1 MPRYHSH
8 IRSLPDTRLHETL
21 TLVGFVV
28 SYFALMAVIVSSTA
42 PFLSDSWATVWPTTL
57 VAASFAASLIVC
69 GLLVWPK
76 HYRGRF

>member
-28 SYFALMAVIVSSTA
+28 SYFALMAVVVSSTM
-42 PFLSDSWATVWPTTL
+42 PFLSNNWSTMWPTTL
-57 VAASFAASLIVC
+57 VASFMAASLIVC
-69 GLLVWPK
+69 GLFVWPK
-76 HYRGRF
+76 DYGGRF